1 MRMNRLFFFVALL
14 GPLLSGAG
22 LGQGAQVEGLKVFKG
37 ARLIDGTGRQ
47 PVENGV
53 VVVRQG
59 RIEAIGSAADVKI
72 PAGAEVIDVT
82 GKTIIPGLI
91 NAHGHV
97 GSTDGM
103 RAGPDVYTEKN
114 VLKQLALYA
123 RYGVTTVA
131 SLGDDGPA
139 GFRLRDAQ
147 NQPGLNHARLYV
159 AGPVLAPTS
168 PEDARAKVH
177 EVAAMKANFV
187 KIRVDDNLGS
197 TPKMPPEIYRAVI
210 DEAHKV
216 GLPAGVHM
224 YYLEDARDLLRSGAD
239 FLAHSIRDKPVDQEF
254 IALLKSRGVSYC
266 PTLTREVSVYVYESR
281 PKFFDDPFFLKE
293 ADPTIL
299 RELQNPT
306 RQQAIIANPRAQ
318 AIKPAL
324 EMAKRNLKTLQ
335 AAGIPI
341 AMGTDTGPAGRF
353 QGYFEHM
360 ELELMADAGL
370 TPMEILIAATAQP
383 AKTHKLE
390 GVGTLVAGKWA
401 DLVVL
406 TRNPLEDIRN
416 TRTIESV
423 WIAGNRV
430 PAK

>member
-1 MRMNRLFFFVALL
+1 MRMKQFFYFAILL
-14 GPLLSGAG
+14 GSLASIVC
-22 LGQGAQVEGLKVFKG
+22 LGQAPRADGLKVFKG
-37 ARLIDGTGRQ
+37 ARIIDGTGRA
-47 PVENGV
+47 PLDNGV
-53 VVVRQG
+53 IVVRQG
-59 RIEAIGSAADVKI
+59 RIEATGSAAEIKI
-72 PAGAEVIDVT
+72 PAGAEEINLT
-82 GKTIIPGLI
+82 GKTVIPGLI

-103 RAGPDVYTEKN
+103 RAGAEVYTEQN

-123 RYGVTTVA
+123 RYGVTTIA

-168 PEDARAKVH
+168 PEDARIKVR

-197 TPKMPPEIYRAVI
+197 TPKMPPEIYRAVL
-210 DEAHKV
+210 DEAHRL
-216 GLPAGVHM
+216 GLPADVHM

-239 FLAHSIRDKPVDQEF
+239 FLAHSIRDKPVDESF

-293 ADPTIL
+293 ADPAIM
-299 RELQNPT
+299 RELENPT
-306 RQQAIIANPRAQ
+306 RQRAIVANPRAQ

-324 EMAKRNLKTLQ
+324 AMAKRNLKALQ
-335 AAGIPI
+335 DAGIPI

-360 ELELMADAGL
+360 ELELMAEAGL
-370 TPMEILIAATAQP
+370 KPMEILVAATAQP

-416 TRTIESV
+416 TRSIEAV

>member
-1 MRMNRLFFFVALL
+1 MKRFYFFAVLL
-14 GPLLSGAG
+14 GSLFSAVC
-22 LGQGAQVEGLKVFKG
+22 LGQSPRVEGLKVFKG
-37 ARLIDGTGRQ
+37 ARIIDGTGR
-47 PVENGV
+47 PPLDNGV
-53 VVVRQG
+53 IVVRQG
-59 RIEAIGSAADVKI
+59 RIEAIGSAAEVKI
-72 PAGAEVIDVT
+72 PAGAEEINLA
-82 GKTIIPGLI
+82 GKTVIPGLI

-103 RAGPDVYTEKN
+103 RSGPEVYTEQN

-123 RYGVTTVA
+123 RYGVTTIA

-159 AGPVLAPTS
+159 AGPVLAPKS
-168 PEDARAKVH
+168 PEDARIKVR

-187 KIRVDDNLGS
+187 KIRVDDNLGT
-197 TPKMPPEIYRAVI
+197 TPKMPPEIYRAVL
-210 DEAHKV
+210 DEAHRL
-216 GLPAGVHM
+216 GLPADVHM

-239 FLAHSIRDKPVDQEF
+239 FLAHSIRDKPVDESF

-293 ADPTIL
+293 ADPAIM
-299 RELQNPT
+299 RELENPT
-306 RQQAIIANPRAQ
+306 RQRAIAANPRAQ

-324 EMAKRNLKTLQ
+324 EMAKRNLKALQ
-335 AAGIPI
+335 DAGIPI

-360 ELELMADAGL
+360 ELELMAEAGL
-370 TPMEILIAATAQP
+370 KPMEILVAATAQP

-406 TRNPLEDIRN
+406 TRNPLEDIRH
-416 TRTIESV
+416 TRSIESV